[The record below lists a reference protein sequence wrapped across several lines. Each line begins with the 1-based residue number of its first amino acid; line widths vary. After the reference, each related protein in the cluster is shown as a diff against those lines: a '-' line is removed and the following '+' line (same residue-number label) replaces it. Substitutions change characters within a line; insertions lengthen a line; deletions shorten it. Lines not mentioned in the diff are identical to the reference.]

1 MPILLHLVHTF
12 RKTSPLRDRVAAWF
26 HQHTITSDQFDG
38 PNLYTD
44 VVFFETRR
52 AQWYYAYHTLL
63 RHKHHAGKFVF
74 REGAQVDQQ
83 GCVQISNISG
93 CVAVH
98 AISNIS
104 VYCTVVYT
112 SFCLSVGDVEFA
124 TQRAAQSFSEPF
136 CRAENTLGRTGS
148 LGQLR
153 KPARALFELLLR
165 AKRCMLSLL
174 LPVAILLLPF
184 SCSSCPSCTHPTP
197 LRFLL

>member
-83 GCVQISNISG
+83 GCVQISNISKR
-93 CVAVH
+93 
-98 AISNIS
+98 I
-104 VYCTVVYT
+104 
-112 SFCLSVGDVEFA
+112 
-124 TQRAAQSFSEPF
+124 QPF
-136 CRAENTLGRTGS
+136 CNTMQSIDKISGYALTSTFRPYI
-148 LGQLR
+148 QCI
-153 KPARALFELLLR
+153 KPYHDVTA
-165 AKRCMLSLL
+165 
-174 LPVAILLLPF
+174 V
-184 SCSSCPSCTHPTP
+184 
-197 LRFLL
+197 RFLMARKCCPTNHLIMLRHHHRVWDT